1 MSLKSLMTDVVEVAA
16 GPLLR
21 AVNRPIRPRFCHYT
35 VTARCN
41 LGCDACD
48 FAVGSGV
55 RQQTRGELTVPEIE
69 RIFSDPGLSALWLVR
84 LTGGEPLLRADLA
97 ELILAIHRSATP
109 RAIWLTTSAS
119 MPDRL
124 ERVLTEALTAGVRL
138 HLAISLDADS
148 AFHDELRGSAG
159 LFDRVMESCAIA
171 ARLQKQF
178 PLVVNINQVVS
189 LRNLTTAP
197 GVLAIARRF
206 GFGYKSMLQIRF
218 NENIDNDRD
227 PLHHEIPFAPAFES
241 TAEDLQRLYNWIA
254 QRAEDRWVANAG
266 AGALTGLGWKLAER
280 YMALGERSRLFA
292 HENTPKPACHA
303 GFAYF
308 RLTPQGRVITC
319 TSLKGELG
327 DLRIRSFSDLWH
339 GTEADRARRQV
350 RDCKGCWL
358 ACDIGPSA
366 YFSGDLVRRLPQIIM
381 D

>member
-1 MSLKSLMTDVVEVAA
+1 MSLKSLMTDFVAVAA

-21 AVNRPIRPRFCHYT
+21 TANRPIRPRFCHYT

-55 RQQTRGELTVPEIE
+55 RHQTRGELSVPEIE
-69 RIFSDPGLSALWLVR
+69 QIFSDPELSALWLVR

-97 ELILAIHRSATP
+97 DLILAIHRSAGP

-124 ERVLTEALTAGVRL
+124 ESVLTEVLTAGVRL

-159 LFDRVMESCAIA
+159 LFDRVMQSCAIV
-171 ARLQKQF
+171 ARLQRRF

-189 LRNLTTAP
+189 PRNLATAP

-206 GFGYKSMLQIRF
+206 GFGYKSMLQIRY
-218 NENIDNDRD
+218 NENLDTDRD
-227 PLHHEIPFAPAFES
+227 PMHREVPFLPAFDTTTE
-241 TAEDLQRLYNWIA
+241 ELHRLYDWIA
-254 QRAEDRWVANAG
+254 QQVDERWVPQAG
-266 AGALTGLGWKLAER
+266 AGALTGLGWRLAEK
-280 YMALGERSRLFA
+280 YLALGERSRLFG
-292 HENTPKPACHA
+292 HESRPKPACHA

-308 RLTPQGRVITC
+308 RLTPHGRVITC

-327 DLRIRSFSDLWH
+327 DLRTQSFSDLWH
-339 GTEADRARRQV
+339 GRQADSARRRV
-350 RDCKGCWL
+350 RACKGCWL

-366 YFSGDLVRRLPQIIM
+366 YFSGDLARKLPQILA